1 MSIQQLIQGHAVGK
15 WHSQGLNPGPKAAVV
30 AVGLYHSL
38 GCCEY
43 GAKVPQ
49 ALCACA
55 TDGPVH
61 TARTQKP
68 KPLRGSDVLKITQL
82 EAARQDS
89 QPGLTQGSVGAS
101 GHAWSQFALS
111 HEEPML
117 GEVSDHSGPGQRE
130 VYLNRGGFAWSLGDR
145 EDVNPGRGVGRP
157 F

>member
-1 MSIQQLIQGHAVGK
+1 MSIRQLIQGHAVGK

-38 GCCEY
+38 GS
-43 GAKVPQ
+43 VNM
-49 ALCACA
+49 ALKCRRHCVRVQQTVLSTQHARRNPSLREEVTCSRSLSRKQQ
-55 TDGPVH
+55 GRIH
-61 TARTQKP
+61 TM
-68 KPLRGSDVLKITQL
+68 L
-82 EAARQDS
+82 
-89 QPGLTQGSVGAS
+89 LTQGSIGAS
-101 GHAWSQFALS
+101 GHAWSRFALS

-130 VYLNRGGFAWSLGDR
+130 VYLNRGSFAWSLGDR